1 MRLDLELDTLLS
13 NWRMQMKNLII
24 YFSKTGNTETIA
36 QEISKAVNG
45 ELKKIELIKD
55 ISFGWAGFTSLLGLK
70 GKIKSID
77 FNVKDYDN
85 IFIGFPVWAGKSSTP
100 INSLLDKVDFN
111 GKNVFVFITQ
121 ADNKAPNSV
130 YESVATRVKAKGG
143 NVIDS
148 FFIQTDMKNPITS
161 NQAKGPVVDWINK
174 NITVI

>member
-1 MRLDLELDTLLS
+1 
-13 NWRMQMKNLII
+13 MKNLII
-24 YFSKTGNTETIA
+24 YYSKTGNTEIIA

-45 ELKKIELIKD
+45 ELRKIELIKD

-70 GKIKSID
+70 GKIKTID
-77 FNVKDYDN
+77 LNLNDYEN

-100 INSLLDKVDFN
+100 INSLLDAADFK

-130 YESVATRVKAKGG
+130 FESIATRVKAKGG

-161 NQAKGPVVDWINK
+161 SQAKGPVLEWINK
-174 NITVI
+174 NKTVI

>member
-1 MRLDLELDTLLS
+1 
-13 NWRMQMKNLII
+13 MKNLII
-24 YFSKTGNTETIA
+24 YYSKTGNTEIIA
-36 QEISKAVNG
+36 QEISNAVNG

-70 GKIKSID
+70 GKIKTID

-100 INSLLDKVDFN
+100 INSLLDMIDFK

-121 ADNKAPNSV
+121 ADNKTPNSV
-130 YESVATRVKAKGG
+130 YESISTRVKAKGG
-143 NVIDS
+143 NVIDR

-161 NQAKGPVVDWINK
+161 KQAKGPVLDWINK
-174 NITVI
+174 NKTVI